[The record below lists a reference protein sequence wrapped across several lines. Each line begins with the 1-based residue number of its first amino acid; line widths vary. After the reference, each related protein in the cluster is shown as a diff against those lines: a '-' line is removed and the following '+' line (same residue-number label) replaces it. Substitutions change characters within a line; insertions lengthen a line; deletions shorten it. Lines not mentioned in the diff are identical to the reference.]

1 MKRGR
6 PGSFANFH
14 PIGGEALRAPLSPVV
29 KLTTLERSIF
39 NLTVTRHPHLK
50 PKDVVL
56 VTAFARAAAR
66 VLKMSG
72 NQPAELEKAT
82 RTMVL
87 LGRSLRLTPMNAL
100 EPRTVARSHRDAMPD
115 PLGEYLADREAE
127 AIEREEAKDDDD
139 GHRTH

>member
-1 MKRGR
+1 M
-6 PGSFANFH
+6 
-14 PIGGEALRAPLSPVV
+14 PLSPVV

-39 NLTVTRHPHLK
+39 NITVTRHPHLK

-56 VTAFARAAAR
+56 VTTFAKAAAR

-87 LGRSLRLTPMNAL
+87 LSRALRLAPMNAL
-100 EPRTVARSHRDAMPD
+100 DPITVGRSNRDTLPS
-115 PLGEYLADREAE
+115 PISEYLAERDAE
-127 AIEREEAKDDDD
+127 TVEEETDDEEQA
-139 GHRTH
+139 

>member
-6 PGSFANFH
+6 PNSFANIH
-14 PIGGEALRAPLSPVV
+14 PIGGKAPRMPLSPVV

-39 NLTVTRHPHLK
+39 NITVTRHPHLK

-56 VTAFARAAAR
+56 VTTFAKAAAR

-87 LGRSLRLTPMNAL
+87 LSRALRLAPMNAL
-100 EPRTVARSHRDAMPD
+100 DPITVARSHRDALPN
-115 PLGEYLADREAE
+115 PLAEYLA
-127 AIEREEAKDDDD
+127 ERGSSTGENSTVEEETDDDEQA
-139 GHRTH
+139 